1 MDSEL
6 VSIAVKMASVF
17 LVCLLLGAASCSVQL
32 ENVCISEKND
42 CSSTLNCQQCKP
54 LQWLA
59 GNTRN
64 ISNNSMVMFLPGN
77 HFLSSTRF
85 DQVLVNFSDMN
96 NLTLRGMDE
105 TMIENNVVLCRG
117 NTGFIFQYSVNICIQ
132 RITFNDCGATFTK
145 APALYFLHSMNITLS
160 HIVIRNS
167 SEHSVKIADSTQCG
181 GFIEISDSKYSSV
194 SSRKIGH
201 NTSVSLQFEFS
212 CPQKHLA
219 TTTIKLTNT

>member
-1 MDSEL
+1 
-6 VSIAVKMASVF
+6 MASVF
-17 LVCLLLGAASCSVQL
+17 LVCLLLGAANCSVQL
-32 ENVCISEKND
+32 ENVCISEKNA

-59 GNTRN
+59 GNTQN

-77 HFLSSTRF
+77 HFLSSTTF
-85 DQVLVNFSDMN
+85 DQVLVNFSDTN

-105 TMIENNVVLCRG
+105 ITMENIVVLCRG

-132 RITFNDCGATFTK
+132 RITFNDCTCGATFTK

-167 SEHSVKIADSTQCG
+167 SEYSVKITDSTQCG
-181 GFIEISDSKYSSV
+181 GFIVISDSNFVKYSSV
-194 SSRKIGH
+194 SSRKSR
-201 NTSVSLQFEFS
+201 TQYFS
-212 CPQKHLA
+212 
-219 TTTIKLTNT
+219 ISSI